1 MGVLLIAGKLL
12 QKRKDYPLMDS
23 LSSAVNTANFEV
35 RYTVSHNITPL
46 VIGLW
51 IRQLSERVTKDCAY
65 TYTVWSCHHNIT
77 TLGKCQGFFLALF
90 KKVFV
95 RSSVYLQLQAVKAVQ
110 NEFYC
115 IIATLQNTP
124 TSCMFSALGS
134 QLLQKTHFV

>member
-1 MGVLLIAGKLL
+1 MPIPIRYV
-12 QKRKDYPLMDS
+12 P
-23 LSSAVNTANFEV
+23 VNIISQRWENVKA
-35 RYTVSHNITPL
+35 
-46 VIGLW
+46 
-51 IRQLSERVTKDCAY
+51 
-65 TYTVWSCHHNIT
+65 
-77 TLGKCQGFFLALF
+77 FFLALF

-124 TSCMFSALGS
+124 TPCMFSALGS